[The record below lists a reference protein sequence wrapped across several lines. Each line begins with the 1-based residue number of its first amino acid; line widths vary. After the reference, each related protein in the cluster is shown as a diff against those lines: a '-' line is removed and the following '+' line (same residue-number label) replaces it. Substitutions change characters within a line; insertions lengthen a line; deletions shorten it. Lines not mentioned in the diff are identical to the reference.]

1 MDRIVGG
8 WQIIGVG
15 RIQTGE
21 LLDLGNVRIVGMT
34 VDELRDSLALRVG
47 ANGQLFYLPQDII
60 DNTVKAFNVSATSPN
75 GYGALGAPTGRYLA
89 PANGP
94 DCIET
99 SPGFG
104 DCGIRSLVVNAP
116 PLIRFDLSAV
126 KRVRIRGDITF
137 EFRAEMLNAF
147 NRPYFD
153 PVTPNLSSNG
163 FNTTFT
169 APGGPVVTG
178 TPTSNGIAPSSADG
192 FRLQRLLGDHT
203 SPLVQP
209 V

>member
-60 DNTVKAFNVSATSPN
+60 DNTVRAFQVSATSAN
-75 GYGALGAPTGRYLA
+75 GYSALGAPTGRYLA

-94 DCIET
+94 DCLET

-116 PLIRFDLSAV
+116 RLVRFDLSLV
-126 KRVRIRGDITF
+126 KRVRVHNNIAF

-147 NRPYFD
+147 NTPYFNS
-153 PVTPNLSSNG
+153 VTTNSTANG
-163 FNTTFT
+163 FNTSFF
-169 APGGPVVTG
+169 
-178 TPTSNGIAPSSADG
+178 NG
-192 FRLQRLLGDHT
+192 
-203 SPLVQP
+203 
-209 V
+209 